1 MTEKRATAKKKS
13 TSSIQRVKPTNSGD
27 IDVKEVKGAGIAIGH
42 GANASADVRITSG
55 GKNAPAGISNGIP
68 VRLVSFVL
76 AAVGLLGG
84 IALVVRL
91 LNGFDPLTTL
101 GLVLAVLVALLGI
114 MGVIKPDGMVS
125 IFEKILKR

>member
-13 TSSIQRVKPTNSGD
+13 TGSRQRVKPTNSGD

-42 GANASADVRITSG
+42 GANASADVRITNG
-55 GKNAPAGISNGIP
+55 GKNRPSGVSSGIP

-101 GLVLAVLVALLGI
+101 GLIVAVLVALLGI